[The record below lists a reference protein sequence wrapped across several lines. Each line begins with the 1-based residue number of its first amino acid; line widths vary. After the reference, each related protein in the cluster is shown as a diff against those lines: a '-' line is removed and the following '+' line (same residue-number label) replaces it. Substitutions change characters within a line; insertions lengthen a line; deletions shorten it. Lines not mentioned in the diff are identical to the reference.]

1 MKVKYIALVISG
13 VFSSGLLAAT
23 NNQSA
28 DIEKRLAQLEQRLM
42 NAEQRAADAE
52 AKIQT
57 LTRQQAVAAKSAPT
71 VKVQSAEPV
80 APGAEPTK
88 LTLSGYGDIKFYGD
102 VEFNMDG
109 ASSSGS
115 LTSVKTT
122 ANKDWAPGNNER
134 WDINGRLLLGFD
146 GMRKMDN
153 GNFAGFSVQP
163 LADLNGKM
171 NLDDA
176 VFFFGQEK
184 DWKVKVGRF
193 EAYDMFPLNQDT
205 FVEYSGNTANDL
217 YSDGYGYIYMMKEGR
232 GRSSSGGNFL
242 VSKTFD
248 NWYFELNTLL
258 EDGSTLFQDK
268 QYHGTDLENEK
279 NVAYLRPVVAWNS
292 GRFSTAIAMES
303 NVVNNAYGYH
313 DAKGH
318 WVDQSSRTG
327 YGMTMSWNTLKTDAE
342 DGAVVNV
349 STAYLDA
356 ADEKD
361 FSAGIN
367 ALWHRVELGYIYA
380 HNKIDQFNMSG
391 VNAECDG
398 DCAILAPGRYDI
410 HTLHTSWHLP
420 NIMDMPNFN
429 IYLGAY
435 ASWLDSSA
443 AKSGNTDERY
453 GARVRF
459 KYFF

>member
-184 DWKVKVGRF
+184 DWKVKVGRS
-193 EAYDMFPLNQDT
+193 LQRRLR
-205 FVEYSGNTANDL
+205 L
-217 YSDGYGYIYMMKEGR
+217 YLHDEGR
-232 GRSSSGGNFL
+232 
-242 VSKTFD
+242 
-248 NWYFELNTLL
+248 
-258 EDGSTLFQDK
+258 
-268 QYHGTDLENEK
+268 
-279 NVAYLRPVVAWNS
+279 ARP
-292 GRFSTAIAMES
+292 
-303 NVVNNAYGYH
+303 
-313 DAKGH
+313 
-318 WVDQSSRTG
+318 
-327 YGMTMSWNTLKTDAE
+327 
-342 DGAVVNV
+342 
-349 STAYLDA
+349 
-356 ADEKD
+356 
-361 FSAGIN
+361 
-367 ALWHRVELGYIYA
+367 
-380 HNKIDQFNMSG
+380 
-391 VNAECDG
+391 
-398 DCAILAPGRYDI
+398 
-410 HTLHTSWHLP
+410 
-420 NIMDMPNFN
+420 
-429 IYLGAY
+429 
-435 ASWLDSSA
+435 
-443 AKSGNTDERY
+443 
-453 GARVRF
+453 
-459 KYFF
+459 